1 MEEKRGLPGSGEDCG
16 REDNWGEVTRGASG
30 KKGRGEKEPQG
41 RGNHR
46 EKGTT
51 GERGI

>member
-1 MEEKRGLPGSGEDCG
+1 MEEKRGLPWRGEDCG